1 MNTLTVL
8 CIIAGVCGVAVA
20 DVSIINKL
28 LNKNK
33 TKSYSGSD
41 KKKV

>member
-20 DVSIINKL
+20 ADVSIIFNKCL
-28 LNKNK
+28 
-33 TKSYSGSD
+33 
-41 KKKV
+41 KKK